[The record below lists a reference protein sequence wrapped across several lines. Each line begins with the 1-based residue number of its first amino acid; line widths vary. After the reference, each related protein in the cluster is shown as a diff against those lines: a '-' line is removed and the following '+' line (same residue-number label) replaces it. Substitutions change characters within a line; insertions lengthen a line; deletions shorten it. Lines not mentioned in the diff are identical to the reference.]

1 MDPLRRSR
9 TVRHMKKVLLLV
21 CALGV
26 LAVPASAGRLPV
38 LASHDW
44 WPVFSPNGKLVAFTN
59 VNGQGR
65 VFTLEIADAA
75 THRVTRLAEARF
87 QLLPSWS
94 PDSTKIAYQSG
105 GRVWTVGVDG
115 AGRREVHAGGAP
127 TWSSGGTLA
136 YVLDGTLRVGT
147 EALATQVIGQPA
159 WSPDGR
165 ALAFARSD
173 GVHVVG
179 PDGAERKVAAST
191 HEPRSLAW
199 SPDGARIAF
208 ADGSSVFVA
217 DADGSSQAQRVTGP
231 FADLGPLSWSPA
243 GDALAYTVRGGVELT
258 TFDGAPHSSRLVAG
272 AAVGTSFAPTD
283 PHGDVLAYS
292 GPNPPCTGHDAIRLF
307 DDSVLAGSC
316 EIDGTS
322 AADVIEGTPRAGDI
336 IVARSGND
344 VIHAN
349 DGHSDRIDC
358 GVGRDVVWADRSD
371 RLTHCELVRR

>member
-1 MDPLRRSR
+1 LTDPLLRSR
-9 TVRHMKKVLLLV
+9 TVRRMRILLLV
-21 CALGV
+21 CVLGV

-65 VFTLEIADAA
+65 VFTLEVADAA
-75 THRVTRLAEARF
+75 THSVTRLAQASF
-87 QLLPSWS
+87 QLLPCWS
-94 PDSTKIAYQSG
+94 PDSAKIAYQSG

-127 TWSSGGTLA
+127 AWSPRGTLA
-136 YVLDGTLRVGT
+136 YVLGGTLRAGT
-147 EALATQVIGQPA
+147 EALATHVIGQPA

-165 ALAFARSD
+165 ALAFARTD
-173 GVHVVG
+173 GVHVVNLG
-179 PDGAERKVAAST
+179 GAEHKIAASAQ
-191 HEPRSLAW
+191 EPRSLAW
-199 SPDGARIAF
+199 SPDGAHIAF

-217 DADGSSQAQRVTGP
+217 FADGSSQVQRVAGP
-231 FADLGPLSWSPA
+231 FADLGPLSWAPA

-292 GPNPPCTGHDAIRLF
+292 GPNPRCVGHDAIRLF

-316 EIDGTS
+316 EIDGTP
-322 AADVIEGTPRAGDI
+322 AADVIEGTPREGDI
-336 IVARSGND
+336 IVAGAGND
-344 VIHAN
+344 LIHAN

-358 GVGRDVVWADRSD
+358 GPGRDVVWADRID
-371 RLTHCELVRR
+371 RLAHCELVHR

>member
-65 VFTLEIADAA
+65 VFTLEVADAG

-136 YVLDGTLRVGT
+136 YVLDGALRVGT

-173 GVHVVG
+173 GVHVVRL
-179 PDGAERKVAAST
+179 DSAERKVA
-191 HEPRSLAW
+191 
-199 SPDGARIAF
+199 
-208 ADGSSVFVA
+208 
-217 DADGSSQAQRVTGP
+217 
-231 FADLGPLSWSPA
+231 
-243 GDALAYTVRGGVELT
+243 AYTVRGGVELT

-292 GPNPPCTGHDAIRLF
+292 GPNPPCAGHDAIRLF

-322 AADVIEGTPRAGDI
+322 AADVIEGTPRAADI
-336 IVARSGND
+336 IVAGAGND